1 MVSCVCKRH
10 NAKLGKIPKR
20 RIIVKKLVSLFIA
33 LMLVVSLFTVTTVAF
48 AGEEGEPSTP
58 ATPVTFNEEAFKA
71 ISANNPVL
79 VQGVSSEFSLDTSWL
94 KDAAKVNAVFAG
106 ANYVLDESE
115 GHEDYALANGSDTV
129 KLQYLRPSNDYKDDA
144 KWTSTTKVNSTI
156 NVSTTGWWG
165 FRYILK
171 QNGSSEAYAAKS
183 SVIYIYFSDDS
194 APKVTGLSTDMK
206 KVQQEGIKVGSTY
219 SIRTNLTISDTSSTT
234 VTYKVFKKVNGSW
247 TEQPI
252 YDSATREVA
261 EGYEKN
267 ISTSGVITMQE
278 SDVTADKSPV
288 YKIVYSVKDAMG
300 YVTDGTEMTIFATKE
315 AQTVSTNQIIQ
326 YVLFGVA
333 GLSAIGILVVVF
345 VKPKKKVETPDDS
358 SAK

>member
-1 MVSCVCKRH
+1 MVYCERKRH
-10 NAKLGKIPKR
+10 NAKLGQIPKR

-33 LMLVVSLFTVTTVAF
+33 LTLVLSLFTVTTVAF
-48 AGEEGEPSTP
+48 ADEGEGS
-58 ATPVTFNEEAFKA
+58 ATPVTFDEAAFNE

-79 VQGVSSEFSLDTSWL
+79 VQAVSSEFSLDVSWL
-94 KDAAKVNAVFAG
+94 KDAAKVKEVFAG
-106 ANYVLDESE
+106 ANYVLNEEE
-115 GHEDYALANGSDTV
+115 GHEDYELANGSDTV

-144 KWTSTTKVNSTI
+144 KWTPTSKVNSTI

-194 APKVTGLSTDMK
+194 APNVTGLSTDMK

-252 YDSATREVA
+252 YDSVTKEVA

-267 ISTSGVITMQE
+267 ISTGGVITMQE

-300 YVTDGTEMTIFATKE
+300 YVTEGTEMTIFATKE

-333 GLSAIGILVVVF
+333 ALSAIGIVVVLL
-345 VKPKKKVETPDDS
+345 VKPKQKAGAPDDG